1 MTTFDYYLLIINA
14 VGFVAFLMNHL
25 LYKYTET
32 AHIDPLITILAL
44 AGGSP
49 GIIIGIL
56 IFERNPIKDNM
67 MSRVFV
73 ACVFVIELIAFLAIK
88 GFIAKKLTFA
98 FWTFFS
104 DHKWLLYYLI
114 VINVVALIM
123 FAIDKINAV
132 EHRNRIRIVSLLG
145 IAFVG
150 GSVGSLLAM
159 YLFHHKT
166 KKDYFSVGVP
176 LIMVMQIILV
186 FYLMNIK

>member
-1 MTTFDYYLLIINA
+1 MTTFDKFLLIINA
-14 VGFVAFLMNHL
+14 ISFVSFFINYL
-25 LYKYTET
+25 LYKFTDS

-56 IFERNPIKDNM
+56 IFERKPLKDNM

-73 ACVFVIELIAFLAIK
+73 ACVFVIELIVFLALK
-88 GFIAKKLTFA
+88 GLIAKRLTFA
-98 FWTFFS
+98 FWTFFN

-114 VINVVALIM
+114 VINVVALVL

-145 IAFVG
+145 VAFIG

-159 YLFHHKT
+159 YLCHHKT
-166 KKDYFSVGVP
+166 KKDYFAVGVP
-176 LIMVMQIILV
+176 LIMVMQVVLV
-186 FYLMNIK
+186 FYLMNIR